1 MINAHFTV
9 EEFKK
14 QPPDLRIG
22 IVISDG
28 MWYSL
33 TKWRKIAKVSETE
46 ILKWIDTHLKN
57 GMLLQSATGAKSYRF
72 SHNSI
77 KQWYSANN
85 FTPGEQ
91 LIDFL
96 FPPRIW
102 AGLTETEGFLA
113 APLREIGIVSFTCS
127 AKVAAVVTEALRGVA
142 RVRETEPNHYKAY
155 CLDASH
161 VKIIVEKIFTE
172 YTEQHTGKIYSR
184 GVAKRRELV
193 DFPPEFS
200 QGLIVFYQAFGR
212 TLVKKMM
219 ETINI
224 FLPDVEDQNTQVIMW
239 VIAAVEKFDES
250 TSVPFSG
257 YLNSVLRRWPYD
269 LPYLHLGKELSNFQ
283 RQRSRALESL
293 RQTTGRKDFTSEEL
307 AQAIGITRHEFDGL
321 EEKHKVWISTRSATP
336 LTWSEN
342 GEEKVSENMIKGNV
356 HATNI
361 PTDIILAN
369 RLSSAVIQTALTSAN
384 FPDAFTIISQIDET
398 NINLSKIRE
407 VSEDFIQILGT
418 ELGINGG
425 K

>member
-1 MINAHFTV
+1 
-9 EEFKK
+9 
-14 QPPDLRIG
+14 
-22 IVISDG
+22 
-28 MWYSL
+28 
-33 TKWRKIAKVSETE
+33 
-46 ILKWIDTHLKN
+46 
-57 GMLLQSATGAKSYRF
+57 
-72 SHNSI
+72 
-77 KQWYSANN
+77 
-85 FTPGEQ
+85 
-91 LIDFL
+91 
-96 FPPRIW
+96 
-102 AGLTETEGFLA
+102 
-113 APLREIGIVSFTCS
+113 
-127 AKVAAVVTEALRGVA
+127 
-142 RVRETEPNHYKAY
+142 
-155 CLDASH
+155 
-161 VKIIVEKIFTE
+161 
-172 YTEQHTGKIYSR
+172 
-184 GVAKRRELV
+184 
-193 DFPPEFS
+193 
-200 QGLIVFYQAFGR
+200 
-212 TLVKKMM
+212 MM